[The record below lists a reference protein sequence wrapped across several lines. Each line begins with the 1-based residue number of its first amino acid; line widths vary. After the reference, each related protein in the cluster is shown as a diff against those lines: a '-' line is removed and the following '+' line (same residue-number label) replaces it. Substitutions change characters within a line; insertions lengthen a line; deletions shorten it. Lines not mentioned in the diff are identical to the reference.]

1 MIILCESTRV
11 LFKVHPYFKYK
22 LLDVMPNKYAN
33 YLPEDAKKKGLT
45 LEDLNMPKITI
56 DDFKTEFRC
65 FS

>member
-33 YLPEDAKKKGLT
+33 YLPEDAKKKGL
-45 LEDLNMPKITI
+45 L
-56 DDFKTEFRC
+56 
-65 FS
+65 